1 MRLLVIVVLGVILV
15 ACGGGGNGDSGAT
28 GDRVPDIPDVWVD
41 IVPAGGVL
49 VELAELSDELQGRV
63 NAWTAVNAFV
73 NLQLVR
79 FRRPLGDFV
88 LLVSEE
94 TSPVAIADH
103 CLAFREFTESEFW
116 SIDCPS

>member
-1 MRLLVIVVLGVILV
+1 M
-15 ACGGGGNGDSGAT
+15 DT
-28 GDRVPDIPDVWVD
+28 VPG
-41 IVPAGGVL
+41 GGVL
-49 VELAELSDELQGRV
+49 VEREELSDELQGRV

-73 NLQLVR
+73 NLQLVL

-94 TSPVAIADH
+94 TIPIAVADN

-116 SIDCPS
+116 SIDCPSS